1 LSPPST
7 RWTISSSDQAC
18 ASKFN
23 TMGFAIIGRLHK
35 GVNTRPVG
43 YRNVY
48 VTKSR
53 LHTRL
58 GERENNGPKNQSLL
72 VGAAHGPWRGA
83 DRGRVD
89 KFFNLLTNW
98 EQYVSP
104 LAQKMLPLSPTSL
117 MHVVG
122 VVEMVVGLAI
132 LTKATRLGAY
142 VASAWLVCIALALL
156 TTGHF
161 FDIAVRDLELAVAA
175 FILAK
180 LTEIRESSAVET
192 NRVPQRLRPE
202 VA

>member
-1 LSPPST
+1 MQRLQT
-7 RWTISSSDQAC
+7 LQTIS
-18 ASKFN
+18 KF
-23 TMGFAIIGRLHK
+23 A
-35 GVNTRPVG
+35 
-43 YRNVY
+43 
-48 VTKSR
+48 
-53 LHTRL
+53 L
-58 GERENNGPKNQSLL
+58 GLM
-72 VGAAHGPWRGA
+72 A
-83 DRGRVD
+83 
-89 KFFNLLTNW
+89 F
-98 EQYVSP
+98 
-104 LAQKMLPLSPTSL
+104 LA
-117 MHVVG
+117 
-122 VVEMVVGLAI
+122 GLDI